1 MTQHLG
7 ELIDPKKVNISYE
20 FEFVMEATRNT
31 NLAAL
36 PHNFDLY
43 YVNLSITRCT
53 IEGEKRKKKKME
65 MVGWLLL
72 FIHIC
77 SALTLV

>member
-1 MTQHLG
+1 MKQHLG
-7 ELIDPKKVNISYE
+7 KLIDPMKVNISYE

-53 IEGEKRKKKKME
+53 IEGEKRKKRSKWL
-65 MVGWLLL
+65 VGYYYSFTSVPL
-72 FIHIC
+72 
-77 SALTLV
+77 